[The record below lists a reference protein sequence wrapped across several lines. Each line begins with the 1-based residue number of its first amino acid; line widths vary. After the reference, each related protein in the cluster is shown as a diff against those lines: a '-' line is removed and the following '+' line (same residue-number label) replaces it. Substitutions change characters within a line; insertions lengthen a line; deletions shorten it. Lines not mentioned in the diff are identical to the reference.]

1 MARALL
7 VGCGC
12 HGRGLGRA
20 LLDDGWA
27 VRGTTR
33 RPQAVAGIE
42 AAGIEAAIADPDRV
56 GTILEL
62 VGDVA
67 VVAWLLGSA
76 TGTGDELEAVNR
88 LRLESLLAKL
98 VDTPVR
104 GFVYE
109 AAGTVD
115 PALLAAGA
123 ELVERA
129 ARTWMI
135 PVRIVRAERDDG
147 DDGDDG
153 GEGGGWT
160 AAMAAAIAATVG
172 GR

>member
-12 HGRGLGRA
+12 HGRELGRS

-27 VRGTTR
+27 VRGTSR
-33 RPQAVAGIE
+33 REESLAAIA
-42 AAGIEAAIADPDRV
+42 AAGIEPAIADPDRV
-56 GTILEL
+56 GTVLDH

-76 TGTGDELEAVNR
+76 TGTADEIEAVNR
-88 LRLESLLAKL
+88 LRLESLLEKL

-104 GFVYE
+104 GFVFE
-109 AAGTVD
+109 GAGTAD
-115 PALLAAGA
+115 PAVLEAGA

-135 PVRIVRAERDDG
+135 PVRIVTAERDAAG
-147 DDGDDG
+147 A
-153 GEGGGWT
+153 WT
-160 AAMAAAIAATVG
+160 AVMAAAIAATLSG
-172 GR
+172 

>member
-12 HGRGLGRA
+12 HGRELGGA
-20 LLDDGWA
+20 LLADGWA

-33 RPQAVAGIE
+33 RGDAIGEIE

-56 GTILEL
+56 GTILDH

-76 TGTGDELEAVNR
+76 AGTADEIEAVNR
-88 LRLESLLAKL
+88 LRLESLLEKL
-98 VDTPVR
+98 VDSPVR
-104 GFVYE
+104 GFVFE
-109 AAGTVD
+109 AAGTADANV
-115 PALLAAGA
+115 LAAGA

-135 PVRIVRAERDDG
+135 PVRVVRTERDP
-147 DDGDDG
+147 G
-153 GEGGGWT
+153 GIWT
-160 AAMAAAIAATVG
+160 AEMAAAVRG
-172 GR
+172 VLSG